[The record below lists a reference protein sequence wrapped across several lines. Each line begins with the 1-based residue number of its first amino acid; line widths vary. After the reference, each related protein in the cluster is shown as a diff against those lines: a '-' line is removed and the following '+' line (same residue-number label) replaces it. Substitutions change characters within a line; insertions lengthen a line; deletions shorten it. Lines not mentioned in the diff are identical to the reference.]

1 MNKKATWMQELQF
14 PSLTPKQLSSRA
26 LLVEEMDRMCD
37 KAVQNGASTAV
48 YQFVNGRRYANQL
61 LDWSPEEDAPA
72 QNTSAAQKAA
82 YERKIEKQENLME
95 TVSNHGK
102 FQMRRSITTSWL
114 RRARTALMVER
125 SCSQKLAS

>member
-1 MNKKATWMQELQF
+1 MNKKATWIQEYQF
-14 PSLTPKQLSSRA
+14 PSLTPKRLSSRA

-37 KAVQNGASTAV
+37 KAAQNGASTAV

-82 YERKIEKQENLME
+82 YERKIEKQENC
-95 TVSNHGK
+95 
-102 FQMRRSITTSWL
+102 F
-114 RRARTALMVER
+114 A
-125 SCSQKLAS
+125 QKS